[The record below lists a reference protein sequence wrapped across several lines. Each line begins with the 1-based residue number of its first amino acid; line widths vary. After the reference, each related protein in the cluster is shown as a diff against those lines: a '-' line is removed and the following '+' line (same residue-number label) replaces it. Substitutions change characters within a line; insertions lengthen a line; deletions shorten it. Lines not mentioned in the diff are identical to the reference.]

1 MRGACGFPLCQWMYY
16 IHCLVLSQ
24 LSIAGRIPPPVNS
37 PYVLWVVSQGWA
49 EGSCLR
55 VRVLSSGFLCWMF
68 LVWCQG
74 YLGFVW
80 CFSHDLTGKGVYG
93 QHDLSLSMPPPPCP
107 CPMSG
112 SLPGRTGG
120 VAIRIV
126 PLDQSAPLHRRPASV
141 PQLLLLILGS
151 CPCAFVLWVIIQ
163 HFIDLVALIAL
174 AIGSSLI
181 WLLHTSHP
189 PILWVLGI
197 LLFCLV
203 FFYHF
208 FFFWCQKTFQA
219 HPEHFLPSGN
229 QPFPPGAQ
237 VLYWRKV
244 SGTKP
249 WALVGSLPW
258 GVGAAR
264 PPQWTAW
271 PCLCTEQ
278 YLYVSV
284 NTYHGHF
291 MPYSPA
297 PASGPLPRLCPV
309 HRSVSA
315 GEAEGQDTHWP
326 LQSVTVCLPLVASV
340 LRGPD
345 RLLTFIQFFTF
356 EG

>member
-1 MRGACGFPLCQWMYY
+1 M
-16 IHCLVLSQ
+16 
-24 LSIAGRIPPPVNS
+24 NS

-55 VRVLSSGFLCWMF
+55 VRVLSSGFLCWLF

-93 QHDLSLSMPPPPCP
+93 QHDLSLSTPPPPCP

-174 AIGSSLI
+174 AIGSLLI

-208 FFFWCQKTFQA
+208 FF
-219 HPEHFLPSGN
+219 SG
-229 QPFPPGAQ
+229 
-237 VLYWRKV
+237 
-244 SGTKP
+244 
-249 WALVGSLPW
+249 
-258 GVGAAR
+258 AR
-264 PPQWTAW
+264 RHSRPI
-271 PCLCTEQ
+271 L
-278 YLYVSV
+278 SI
-284 NTYHGHF
+284 
-291 MPYSPA
+291 S
-297 PASGPLPRLCPV
+297 CPV
-309 HRSVSA
+309 GTSHFPQEPRSFTGGRSR
-315 GEAEGQDTHWP
+315 GPSPGHWWAP
-326 LQSVTVCLPLVASV
+326 CPGVLE
-340 LRGPD
+340 LRGPLSG
-345 RLLTFIQFFTF
+345 RHGRVCALSGICTCL
-356 EG
+356 